1 MPSFVASNMMNK
13 AADNVREN
21 SPVLRSGAHS
31 SASTVSGMLGG
42 SVSTLAELE
51 AEPYTEHPED
61 NDDGHAEDDLG
72 EDEASSLHP
81 SRERAASS
89 LGRPVPSPVTA
100 LLMA

>member
-1 MPSFVASNMMNK
+1 MELNARASAIQEAREECQAAFNSVMPAFVKWIRENPNTGDFPMPSLVASNMMNK

-51 AEPYTEHPED
+51 AIT
-61 NDDGHAEDDLG
+61 
-72 EDEASSLHP
+72 
-81 SRERAASS
+81 
-89 LGRPVPSPVTA
+89 VTN
-100 LLMA
+100 